1 MLAIARA
8 LVQNPDLILMDE
20 PSEGLSPR
28 LVGEV
33 EQIIRRLNAEGC
45 SILLVEQ
52 NLAFAARLAS
62 RVCILNKGAVVYE
75 GNADA
80 VMRDPTAR
88 QYLGVDSSSANRNQ
102 EIAAM
107 SGGERNYHV

>member
-1 MLAIARA
+1 MPNRESLFDLFSYARSGPGR
-8 LVQNPDLILMDE
+8 LDR
-20 PSEGLSPR
+20 LSPA
-28 LVGEV
+28 EV